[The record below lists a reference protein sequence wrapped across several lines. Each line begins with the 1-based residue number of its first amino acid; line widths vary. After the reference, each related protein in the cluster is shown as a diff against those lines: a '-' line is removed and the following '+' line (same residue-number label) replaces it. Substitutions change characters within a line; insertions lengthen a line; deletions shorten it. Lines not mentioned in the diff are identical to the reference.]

1 MFIVIFLKATI
12 LLILLMMMSITFDNV
27 GGSQHLV
34 DTLLATSDDPK
45 DVVCVY
51 SNKHSLK
58 NKELKLKQINH
69 PVEFNNLF

>member
-1 MFIVIFLKATI
+1 
-12 LLILLMMMSITFDNV
+12 MMMSITFDNV

-51 SNKHSLK
+51 SNKHSL
-58 NKELKLKQINH
+58 
-69 PVEFNNLF
+69 